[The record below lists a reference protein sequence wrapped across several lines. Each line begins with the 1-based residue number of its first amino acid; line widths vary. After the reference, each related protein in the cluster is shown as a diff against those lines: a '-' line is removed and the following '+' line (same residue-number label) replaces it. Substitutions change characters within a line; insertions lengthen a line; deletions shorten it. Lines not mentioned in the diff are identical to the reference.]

1 MTALSLCRCLRE
13 LASSGACTVVCTIHQ
28 PQAKIFRLFSGLI
41 LLKSGRIV
49 YQGPIEGATHFFEG
63 LGHSLPPNENPAD
76 FFLDVITPDTTT
88 ASAEALVEMDNI
100 LQSGGFNNPQVNL
113 DLGMERLL
121 KPRETTPWGHQF
133 RVLFR
138 RVLKEQLR
146 SWPMLLAQLAQT
158 VLMASLIGTAFLR
171 IGTSE
176 TSIVRRQPVLFFC
189 VVNQGIFGAL
199 IVINSFPRERM
210 LILRERAAGT
220 YYVSAYFLAKNC
232 VEVLLSTAYPIIFTI
247 TLYHLVG
254 LHDTP
259 RQFFVFLGF
268 MILCSVSATSLALM
282 VSALARTTDMSVT
295 VLPLMLEIS
304 RLFGGFF
311 LSPANLPHYFRFLD
325 ALSYVKYTYVGIAL
339 NELQNLK
346 LYCTPAV
353 LPAKCITT
361 GEAKIR
367 ELGLDEFTVGECAG
381 ILVAYIIFC
390 RTVAFLGVR
399 FIKH

>member
-1 MTALSLCRCLRE
+1 LRE
-13 LASSGACTVVCTIHQ
+13 LASSGACTVICTIHQ
-28 PQAKIFRLFSGLI
+28 PQAKIFRLFSSLI
-41 LLKSGRIV
+41 LLKAGRII
-49 YQGPIEGATHFFEG
+49 YQGKTEGATHFFEG

-76 FFLDVITPDTTT
+76 FFLDVITPDTT
-88 ASAEALVEMDNI
+88 ASAEALVEMDNL
-100 LQSGGFNNPQVNL
+100 LQTGGFNSPAVNL
-113 DLGMERLL
+113 ELGFERTL
-121 KPRETTPWGHQF
+121 KPRETTSWGLQF

-138 RVLKEQLR
+138 RVLTEQLR
-146 SWPMLLAQLAQT
+146 NWPMLLTQLLQT
-158 VLMASLIGTAFLR
+158 VLMAVLIGTAFLR

-210 LILRERAAGT
+210 LVLRERAAGT
-220 YYVSAYFLAKNC
+220 YYISAYFLAKNC
-232 VEVLLSTAYPIIFTI
+232 VEILLSTAYPIIFTI

-254 LHDTP
+254 FHDTP
-259 RQFFVFLGF
+259 KQFFIFMGF
-268 MILCSVSATSLALM
+268 MCLCSVAATSLALM

-311 LSPANLPHYFRFLD
+311 LSPSNLPHYFRFLD
-325 ALSYVKYTYVGIAL
+325 ALSYVKYSYVGIAL

-346 LYCTPAV
+346 LYCTSAV
-353 LPAKCITT
+353 PVAKCVTT

-367 ELGLDEFTVGECAG
+367 ELGLDEYTVGECAG
-381 ILVAYIIFC
+381 ILVAYIVFC
-390 RTVAFLGVR
+390 RGAAFLGVR

>member
-1 MTALSLCRCLRE
+1 
-13 LASSGACTVVCTIHQ
+13 
-28 PQAKIFRLFSGLI
+28 
-41 LLKSGRIV
+41 LLKAGRIV
-49 YQGPIEGATHFFEG
+49 YQGPTEGAAHYFEG
-63 LGHSLPPNENPAD
+63 LGHQLPPNENPAD
-76 FFLDVITPDTTT
+76 FFLDVITPDTT
-88 ASAEALVEMDNI
+88 ASAEALVEMDNL
-100 LQSGGFNNPQVNL
+100 LQTGGFNSPSVNL
-113 DLGMERLL
+113 DLGAGHPL
-121 KPRETTPWGHQF
+121 KPRETIPWVHQF

-138 RVLKEQLR
+138 RVLTEQLR
-146 SWPMLLAQLAQT
+146 SWPMMLAQLAQT
-158 VLMASLIGTAFLR
+158 VLMATLIGTAFLR

-199 IVINSFPRERM
+199 IVVNSFPRERM
-210 LILRERAAGT
+210 LVLRERAAGT
-220 YYVSAYFLAKNC
+220 YYVSAYFVAKNC
-232 VEVLLSTAYPIIFTI
+232 VEILLSTAYPIIFTI

-259 RQFFVFLGF
+259 SQFFIFMGF
-268 MILCSVSATSLALM
+268 MILCSVAATSLALM

-311 LSPANLPHYFRFLD
+311 LSPANLPNYFRFLD
-325 ALSYVKYTYVGIAL
+325 ALSYVKYSYVGIAL
-339 NELQNLK
+339 NELQGLH
-346 LYCTPAV
+346 LWCSPAV
-353 LPAKCITT
+353 PAAKCATT

-367 ELGLDEFTVGECAG
+367 ELGLDQYTVGECAG
-381 ILVAYIIFC
+381 ILVAYIVFC